1 MAHEDDHYRVLGVAG
16 DATAPEI
23 RRAYRRLA
31 RQHHPDHNP
40 GPESSDRFRALADA
54 YSALNDR
61 ARDDTTIQQPTRPHA
76 SYATPAAP
84 RLRGVLELS
93 PREAQIAAIT
103 ALRLTDSNGV
113 VIVLPAGVRDGDEV
127 TLTAS
132 PSPGP
137 GAMLLTVRVNPCLKD
152 LTRDD

>member
-1 MAHEDDHYRVLGVAG
+1 MAHQDDHRRVLGVAG

-40 GPESSDRFRALADA
+40 GPESSARFRALADA
-54 YSALNDR
+54 YSALNDPARR
-61 ARDDTTIQQPTRPHA
+61 ARYPTTIQRPTQPAA
-76 SYATPAAP
+76 SHATPAMP

-93 PREAQIAAIT
+93 PREAQIAAVT
-103 ALRLTDSNGV
+103 ALRLTDSHGV

-127 TLTAS
+127 TLDAG
-132 PSPGP
+132 PGP
-137 GAMLLTVRVNPCLKD
+137 STVLLSVRVNPC
-152 LTRDD
+152 

>member
-1 MAHEDDHYRVLGVAG
+1 MAYEDDPCRVLGVAG
-16 DATAPEI
+16 AATAAEI

-54 YSALNDR
+54 YSALNDPARR
-61 ARDDTTIQQPTRPHA
+61 ARDDTAIQRPTRPAA
-76 SYATPAAP
+76 SHATPAAP

-103 ALRLTDSNGV
+103 ALRLIDSNGV

-127 TLTAS
+127 TLTV
-132 PSPGP
+132 GLD
-137 GAMLLTVRVNPCLKD
+137 AMLLTVRVKLVSKN
-152 LTRDD
+152 LTRGD

>member
-40 GPESSDRFRALADA
+40 GPESSDRFRLVADA
-54 YSALNDR
+54 YSALNDPARR
-61 ARDDTTIQQPTRPHA
+61 ARYDTTIQRPTRPDA
-76 SYATPAAP
+76 SHATPAAP

-93 PREAQIAAIT
+93 PREAQLAAVT

-132 PSPGP
+132 PDTTFL
-137 GAMLLTVRVNPCLKD
+137 AVRGNPCRK
-152 LTRDD
+152 T

>member
-1 MAHEDDHYRVLGVAG
+1 MAHEDDHRRVLGVAG
-16 DATAPEI
+16 DATVPEI

-40 GPESSDRFRALADA
+40 GPESPDRFRALADA

-61 ARDDTTIQQPTRPHA
+61 ARRARYDTTIRRATRPDA
-76 SYATPAAP
+76 SHATPVAP
-84 RLRGVLELS
+84 RLRGVLWLS
-93 PREAQIAAIT
+93 PREAQIAAVT

-127 TLTAS
+127 TLTA
-132 PSPGP
+132 GP
-137 GAMLLTVRVNPCLKD
+137 DTMLLTVRVNPCLKD
-152 LTRDD
+152 LTRGD